1 MPRAQVDLGGGRIV
15 KHGEMHAFEEYLE
28 LQRAVVPVVALRD
41 GVLTGVG
48 TAVCIG
54 AGWFLTAAHV
64 VRDLVGDDWDVRVI
78 LETDTPVS
86 ADPLDVFG
94 GAFQVRGIHTHPDS
108 DLATLSV
115 ALPSAAHTEIRSLK
129 LRLRL
134 PELGEPVV
142 TIGYPHMARDQV
154 VDLAATPSVAW
165 ERTLSAGVGIV
176 LVHQLERSCAPWRR
190 RNRAAW
196 PGRCRARTRCPASR
210 PGAPARA
217 ARSTTAG
224 VPRLRDRRTYA
235 SRYFRWTRPRQFHG
249 GGRVRFE
256 LHRPE

>member
-28 LQRAVVPVVALRD
+28 IQRAVVPVVALRD

-115 ALPSAAHTEIRSLK
+115 ALPSAALTEIRSLK

-176 LVHQLERSCAPWRR
+176 LEHQLERL
-190 RNRAAW
+190 
-196 PGRCRARTRCPASR
+196 ARP
-210 PGAPARA
+210 
-217 ARSTTAG
+217 
-224 VPRLRDRRTYA
+224 LRG
-235 SRYFRWTRPRQFHG
+235 FHG